1 MIRSFKCRDTG
12 MVFNYERNKM
22 KDPALNP
29 VHPGEILLE
38 DCLKPLRISQFPGEE
53 IEKTIHPLP
62 KAA

>member
-1 MIRSFKCRDTG
+1 

-38 DCLKPLRISQFPGEE
+38 DCLKPLRISQYRLARE